1 MSLVRFVDAEAAFRA
16 LLAMGVV
23 VRDQR
28 AAPQLDNAL
37 RITIGSPEQN
47 DRLLAALQAQEAAA

>member
-1 MSLVRFVDAEAAFRA
+1 MRFADAESAFRA
-16 LLAMGVV
+16 LLAVGVV

-37 RITIGSPEQN
+37 RITIEMCIR
-47 DRLLAALQAQEAAA
+47 DRRLREVNT